1 MGRMPQATFVMS
13 GSASPLRLA
22 EPCPVARG
30 PHNANLDD
38 GAYLVAD
45 VAVRD
50 GTAKVRLALWR
61 CARCGVMLVGVG
73 PLCGTM
79 NGGADRAEVDAQ
91 EFTWLEETV
100 AAVGAERK
108 EAQL

>member
-1 MGRMPQATFVMS
+1 MPQSSFVMS

-22 EPCPVARG
+22 GPCPVTQG
-30 PHNANLDD
+30 PHHANLDE

-45 VAVRD
+45 VGVRD

-61 CARCGVMLVGVG
+61 CARCGVMLVGAG
-73 PLCGTM
+73 PVRGAM
-79 NGGADRAEVDAQ
+79 NGGYDRAEVDAQ

-100 AAVGAERK
+100 AVVGAERK
-108 EAQL
+108 ETL

>member
-1 MGRMPQATFVMS
+1 MPTHAFMMS

-30 PHNANLDD
+30 PHHANLDE

-45 VAVRD
+45 VSVRD
-50 GTAKVRLALWR
+50 GTARVRLALWR
-61 CARCGVMLVGVG
+61 CARCGVMLAGVG
-73 PLCGTM
+73 LPHGTL
-79 NGGADRAEVDAQ
+79 NGEADRAAVDEQ

-100 AAVGAERK
+100 MLVGRGE
-108 EAQL
+108 